1 MKAPVS
7 DIEERVKPKK
17 ALKHMSKKQQ
27 TPNHADNQPVK
38 RADSVEDK
46 SSTSALTKS
55 RESSAKRK
63 TGPEPSKLSSG
74 CLKSKAAQ
82 SSKKAQEA
90 LQAELLERIDRPSLL
105 PLLRASTCG
114 FPEKSRAL
122 VWTKLLQLPRN
133 KRKHKRL
140 LQAHSSSTTLQEI
153 LGACWPDL
161 QALPSL
167 PLFIRPISAL
177 FAGHPTTEFECAA
190 VLLKDFLL
198 FGFSASAGPDDKV
211 LQVTRSILSK
221 EEPTLSSHLTSI
233 NTSNRQLFWPLL
245 STGWSVVLPLK
256 DWLLLWDHVVTAG
269 PTLLP
274 CLLVATLV
282 SLAPTLLS
290 CGNTWM
296 VGNLLNSTLGI
307 NMPKL
312 LTLAHT
318 YLERHWRVVEAIVP
332 NHRTGIFSEGK
343 YLAPEGRHGTG
354 EGVECERRVL
364 K

>member
-1 MKAPVS
+1 MARVCKGVVDIFKVKESFTPISKEDGSKKHFLHPTARQPKKASVS
-7 DIEERVKPKK
+7 DVQERVKPKK

-27 TPNHADNQPVK
+27 TPNHAANQPVK
-38 RADSVEDK
+38 RADSVEDN
-46 SSTSALTKS
+46 SSAGALTKS

-63 TGPEPSKLSSG
+63 TGPEPSKRSSG

-140 LQAHSSSTTLQEI
+140 LQAHPSSTTLQEI
-153 LGACWPDL
+153 LGVCWSDL

-198 FGFSASAGPDDKV
+198 FGFSASAGPPDEV
-211 LQVTRSILSK
+211 LQVPILFTHSFHFLLIRS
-221 EEPTLSSHLTSI
+221 
-233 NTSNRQLFWPLL
+233 
-245 STGWSVVLPLK
+245 
-256 DWLLLWDHVVTAG
+256 
-269 PTLLP
+269 
-274 CLLVATLV
+274 
-282 SLAPTLLS
+282 
-290 CGNTWM
+290 
-296 VGNLLNSTLGI
+296 
-307 NMPKL
+307 
-312 LTLAHT
+312 
-318 YLERHWRVVEAIVP
+318 
-332 NHRTGIFSEGK
+332 
-343 YLAPEGRHGTG
+343 
-354 EGVECERRVL
+354 
-364 K
+364 